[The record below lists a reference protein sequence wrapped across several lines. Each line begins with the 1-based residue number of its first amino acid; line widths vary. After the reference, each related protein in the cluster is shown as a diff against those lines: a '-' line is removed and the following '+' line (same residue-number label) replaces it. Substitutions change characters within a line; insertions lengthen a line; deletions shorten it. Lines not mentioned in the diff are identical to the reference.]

1 MREWFQVAG
10 GTRSDAAVQTL
21 STVVSHP
28 QDSRDKIVIDPAEL
42 FLQEA
47 AELLD
52 QLEQALLDLDQ
63 SPENSSDLINT
74 AFRAL
79 HTLKGSGAMFGY
91 DALSTFV
98 HDFETAFDQVRKG
111 RVPASHDLIAIALTA
126 KDHIRVL
133 IERPNEADGQ
143 GSACILSELRRVL
156 DGSDQL
162 STEPATASS
171 GPSAPVDSPAMPEIA
186 EEASDITDAP
196 SAVTWRLRFRFQ
208 ENVLV
213 NGTNPLLLL
222 DELRGLGDCHV
233 TIGTDALPQLSDL
246 RPEVCYLAFD
256 VTLTTDQPRSAID
269 DVFIFVVDEMELVIE
284 PADAAVA
291 ETLPSISVPA
301 VLEPASQAI
310 KEYQAPAASVPA
322 PSVSKSLGPAG
333 DSAPDQQRVKESS
346 SASRKDGTVRVPAER
361 VDELM
366 DRVGELV
373 IAQARLS
380 QLAEKAADLDI
391 KAVAEEIERLASGL
405 RDVTMGIR
413 MMPIGSLFGRFRR
426 LIHDLARDLGKP
438 VELLTY
444 GEETELDK
452 TMLDQLADP
461 LVHLIR
467 NSVDHGLESP
477 VERSGAGKAESG
489 HIKLVARHAG
499 AEVLISVIDDGRGLN
514 TAKIRAKAE
523 AQGLIP
529 PNAVITESEIHQ
541 LIFHAGFS
549 TADEVT
555 KLSGRGVGM
564 DVVKRNI
571 EAMRGTI
578 DISSRLGHGTEITL
592 RLPLT
597 LAIIEGLLIRVGTG
611 RYVIPLSVVE
621 ECVEL
626 SAAQN
631 TRSNGHSFMNIRGD
645 LVPFVRLREL
655 FEVNMVADLHQ
666 KVVIVAAGDLRIGF
680 VVDQIIGNHQTV
692 IKTLSR
698 LHADVECFSGATIL
712 GDGAVALIL
721 DVPHLIDLG
730 QTHEKSRR
738 LKGREAA

>member
-1 MREWFQVAG
+1 
-10 GTRSDAAVQTL
+10 
-21 STVVSHP
+21 
-28 QDSRDKIVIDPAEL
+28 
-42 FLQEA
+42 
-47 AELLD
+47 
-52 QLEQALLDLDQ
+52 
-63 SPENSSDLINT
+63 
-74 AFRAL
+74 
-79 HTLKGSGAMFGY
+79 
-91 DALSTFV
+91 
-98 HDFETAFDQVRKG
+98 
-111 RVPASHDLIAIALTA
+111 
-126 KDHIRVL
+126 
-133 IERPNEADGQ
+133 
-143 GSACILSELRRVL
+143 LRRVL
-156 DGSDQL
+156 DTSDQL
-162 STEPATASS
+162 GADLPTASTS
-171 GPSAPVDSPAMPEIA
+171 TLALANVHEMQ
-186 EEASDITDAP
+186 EAAVVSDAP
-196 SAVTWRLRFRFQ
+196 PMVTWHLRFRFAEQ
-208 ENVLV
+208 VLV

-222 DELRGLGDCHV
+222 DELRGLGYYHV
-233 TIGTDALPQLSDL
+233 KTGTDAVPLLHDL
-246 RPEVCYLAFD
+246 RPEVCHLAFD
-256 VTLTTDQPRSAID
+256 VTLTTDQPRSAIE
-269 DVFIFVVDEMELVIE
+269 DVFIFVRDEMELAIE
-284 PADAAVA
+284 PAETASRIAEPTALANSAAMPSVHETAAAVA
-291 ETLPSISVPA
+291 GER
-301 VLEPASQAI
+301 
-310 KEYQAPAASVPA
+310 PAASV
-322 PSVSKSLGPAG
+322 
-333 DSAPDQQRVKESS
+333 SAPMQVKSESPSS
-346 SASRKDGTVRVPAER
+346 SADLLASQRAKDSALSGRKDSTVRVPAER

-380 QLAEKAADLDI
+380 QLAAKANDLDI

-426 LIHDLARDLGKP
+426 LVHDLALDLGKP

-477 VERSGAGKAESG
+477 GERANAGKGGSG
-489 HIKLVARHAG
+489 SIKLVARHAG
-499 AEVLISVIDDGRGLN
+499 AEVLISVIDDGRGLD

-523 AQGLIP
+523 AEGLFP
-529 PNAVITESEIHQ
+529 PGAVLTDAEIHQ

-578 DISSRLGHGTEITL
+578 DISSHLGRGTEITL

-597 LAIIEGLLIRVGTG
+597 LAIIEGLLVRVGNG

-631 TRSNGHSFMNIRGD
+631 SRSNGRNFMNIRGE
-645 LVPFVRLREL
+645 LVPFIRLREL
-655 FEVNMVADLHQ
+655 FEVHAVADLHQ
-666 KVVIVAAGDLRIGF
+666 KVVIVAAGDLRIGL

-692 IKTLSR
+692 IKTLSK
-698 LHADVECFSGATIL
+698 LHADVECFSGATIP

-721 DVPHLIDLG
+721 DVPHLVDLG
-730 QTHEKSRR
+730 QTREKSQR
-738 LKGREAA
+738 LKGKEAA

>member
-1 MREWFQVAG
+1 M
-10 GTRSDAAVQTL
+10 
-21 STVVSHP
+21 
-28 QDSRDKIVIDPAEL
+28 IDPAEL

-47 AELLD
+47 TELLE
-52 QLEQALLDLDQ
+52 QLEQSLLDLDQ
-63 SPENSSDLINT
+63 SPENGGDLINT

-79 HTLKGSGAMFGY
+79 HTLKGSGAMFGF
-91 DALSTFV
+91 DALSSFV

-111 RVPASHDLIAIALTA
+111 RVSTSHDLIAIALTA

-133 IERPNEADGQ
+133 IERPSEADAQ
-143 GSACILSELRRVL
+143 TSAAILTELRRVL
-156 DGSDQL
+156 DVLERMQA
-162 STEPATASS
+162 EPEACASS
-171 GPSAPVDSPAMPEIA
+171 PPETPESQEVVEESADVA
-186 EEASDITDAP
+186 EQLVTDR
-196 SAVTWRLRFRFQ
+196 WRLRFRFQ
-208 ENVLV
+208 EHVLV
-213 NGTNPLLLL
+213 NGTNPLLLI
-222 DELRGLGDCHV
+222 DEMRGLGACHV
-233 TIGTDALPQLSDL
+233 KIDADAVPLLSEL
-246 RPEVCYLAFD
+246 RPDVCYLTFD
-256 VTLTTDQPRSAID
+256 VTLTSDQPISAID
-269 DVFIFVVDEMELVIE
+269 DVFIFVRDEMDLIVE
-284 PADAAVA
+284 PADAAAPEVFPKTSAPAIVA
-291 ETLPSISVPA
+291 AAPPPAAVPA
-301 VLEPASQAI
+301 PAPTSDP
-310 KEYQAPAASVPA
+310 APAAPA
-322 PSVSKSLGPAG
+322 SPAAAG
-333 DSAPDQQRVKESS
+333 DPPAAQRGKEAA
-346 SASRKDGTVRVPAER
+346 ASRKDSTVRVPAER

-380 QLAEKAADLDI
+380 QLAQKAGDLDI

-426 LIHDLARDLGKP
+426 LVHDLARDLGKP
-438 VELLTY
+438 VEFLTY

-467 NSVDHGLESP
+467 NSIDHELESLAD
-477 VERSGAGKAESG
+477 RTAAGKAESG

-523 AQGLIP
+523 AQGLIA
-529 PNAVITESEIHQ
+529 PNAVMTDSEIHQ

-578 DISSRLGHGTEITL
+578 DVSSRLGHGAEITL

-597 LAIIEGLLIRVGTG
+597 LAIIEGLLVRVGRG

-626 SAAQN
+626 STAQN
-631 TRSNGHSFMNIRGD
+631 AHSNDRSFMNIRGE

-655 FEVNMVADLHQ
+655 FEVNAIPDLHQ
-666 KVVIVAAGDLRIGF
+666 KVVIVAAGDLRIGL

-692 IKTLSR
+692 IKTLSK

-712 GDGAVALIL
+712 GDGSVALIL
-721 DVPHLIDLG
+721 DVPHLVDLG
-730 QTHEKSRR
+730 QTHEKSHRP
-738 LKGREAA
+738 KGKEAA

>member
-1 MREWFQVAG
+1 M
-10 GTRSDAAVQTL
+10 
-21 STVVSHP
+21 
-28 QDSRDKIVIDPAEL
+28 IDPAEL

-47 AELLD
+47 TELLE
-52 QLEQALLDLDQ
+52 QLEQSLLDLDQ
-63 SPENSSDLINT
+63 SPENGGDLINT

-79 HTLKGSGAMFGY
+79 HTLKGSGAMFGF
-91 DALSTFV
+91 DAISSFV
-98 HDFETAFDQVRKG
+98 HDFETAFDHVRKG
-111 RVPASHDLIAIALTA
+111 RVSTSHDLIAIALTA

-133 IERPNEADGQ
+133 IERPSEADAQ
-143 GSACILSELRRVL
+143 TSAAILTELRRVL
-156 DGSDQL
+156 DGSEQAAPEATSAIAPPAEDLAQEE
-162 STEPATASS
+162 TED
-171 GPSAPVDSPAMPEIA
+171 SADAA
-186 EEASDITDAP
+186 EQ
-196 SAVTWRLRFRFQ
+196 AVTDCWRLRFRFQ
-208 ENVLV
+208 EHVLV
-213 NGTNPLLLL
+213 NGTNPLLLI
-222 DELRGLGDCHV
+222 DEMRGLGECN
-233 TIGTDALPQLSDL
+233 IQIDADAVPLLSEL
-246 RPEVCYLAFD
+246 RPDICYLTFD
-256 VTLTTDQPRSAID
+256 VTLTTDQPISAID
-269 DVFIFVVDEMELVIE
+269 DVFIFVRDEMDLVVE
-284 PADAAVA
+284 PADAAAPEAFPKTLTPAIVA
-291 ETLPSISVPA
+291 AAPRPAAVVLAPAPTSDPVPA
-301 VLEPASQAI
+301 TPAS
-310 KEYQAPAASVPA
+310 PAA
-322 PSVSKSLGPAG
+322 AG
-333 DSAPDQQRVKESS
+333 DSRAAQQPAA
-346 SASRKDGTVRVPAER
+346 ASRKDSTVRVPAER

-380 QLAEKAADLDI
+380 QLAQKAGDLDI

-426 LIHDLARDLGKP
+426 LVHDLARDLGKP
-438 VELLTY
+438 VEFLTY

-467 NSVDHGLESP
+467 NSIDHGLESLAD
-477 VERSGAGKAESG
+477 RTAAGKAESG

-523 AQGLIP
+523 AQGLIA
-529 PNAVITESEIHQ
+529 PNAVMTDSEIHQ

-571 EAMRGTI
+571 EAMRGMI
-578 DISSRLGHGTEITL
+578 DVSSRFGHGAEITL

-597 LAIIEGLLIRVGTG
+597 LAIIEGLLVRVGTG

-626 SAAQN
+626 STAQN
-631 TRSNGHSFMNIRGD
+631 AHSNDRSFMNIRGE

-655 FEVNMVADLHQ
+655 FKVNAIPDLHQ
-666 KVVIVAAGDLRIGF
+666 KVVIVAAGDLRIGL

-692 IKTLSR
+692 IKTLSK

-712 GDGAVALIL
+712 GDGSVALIL
-721 DVPHLIDLG
+721 DVPHLVDLG
-730 QTHEKSRR
+730 QTHEKSHRP
-738 LKGREAA
+738 KGKEAA

>member
-1 MREWFQVAG
+1 V
-10 GTRSDAAVQTL
+10 T
-21 STVVSHP
+21 
-28 QDSRDKIVIDPAEL
+28 DPAEL

-47 AELLD
+47 AELLEH
-52 QLEQALLDLDQ
+52 LEQALLDL
-63 SPENSSDLINT
+63 ENLPSNKDDLINT

-79 HTLKGSGAMFGY
+79 HTLKGSGAMFGF
-91 DALSTFV
+91 DALSSFV

-111 RVPASHDLIAIALTA
+111 RVPASHDLIAIALMA
-126 KDHIRVL
+126 KDHIRML
-133 IERPNEADGQ
+133 IERPEEVDAQ
-143 GSACILSELRRVL
+143 GGACILSELRRVL
-156 DGSDQL
+156 EASSESGAAVAAPVV
-162 STEPATASS
+162 TAPTPAVSEVQQAAEDSKIDLETAS
-171 GPSAPVDSPAMPEIA
+171 GTM
-186 EEASDITDAP
+186 
-196 SAVTWRLRFRFQ
+196 WHLRFRFH

-222 DELRGLGDCHV
+222 DELRALGPCSV
-233 TIGTDALPQLSDL
+233 KIGTDLVPLLPDL
-246 RPEVCYLAFD
+246 KPDVCYLTFD
-256 VTLTTDQPRSAID
+256 VRLRTEHPRAAID
-269 DVFIFVVDEMELVIE
+269 DVFIFVIDEMDLSVEQETDE
-284 PADAAVA
+284 PALVPPALASEPERATVPKESVEAPRASVVPAPLVKAPAAVA
-291 ETLPSISVPA
+291 P
-301 VLEPASQAI
+301 
-310 KEYQAPAASVPA
+310 YPAAAPPLDLSGSQQPA
-322 PSVSKSLGPAG
+322 KANA
-333 DSAPDQQRVKESS
+333 APT
-346 SASRKDGTVRVPAER
+346 RKDSSVRVPAER

-380 QLAEKAADLDI
+380 QLAGKAGDLDI

-426 LIHDLARDLGKP
+426 LVHDISHELGKS
-438 VELLTY
+438 VELITH

-467 NSVDHGLESP
+467 NSVDHGLEAGD
-477 VERSGAGKAESG
+477 ERISAGKAEGG

-529 PNAVITESEIHQ
+529 AGAIMTDSEIHQ

-578 DISSRLGHGTEITL
+578 DIASRLGQGTEITL

-597 LAIIEGLLIRVGTG
+597 LAIIEGLLVRVGNG

-626 SAAQN
+626 SAAQS
-631 TRSNGHSFMNIRGD
+631 TRSNGRNFMNIRGE
-645 LVPFVRLREL
+645 LVPFIRLREL
-655 FEVNMVADLHQ
+655 FDAQTVADLHQ
-666 KVVIVAAGDLRIGF
+666 KVVVVAAGEMRVGM

-692 IKTLSR
+692 IKTLSK
-698 LHADVECFSGATIL
+698 LHADVASFSGATIL
-712 GDGAVALIL
+712 GDGSVALIL
-721 DVPHLIDLG
+721 DVPHLVELG
-730 QTHEKSRR
+730 QTHEKSGR
-738 LKGREAA
+738 LKGKEAA